1 MSKPQLP
8 EIGTPFEGGFY
19 AGQIRIGEQNFAL
32 VRAPKASGQ
41 HDDTPWH
48 DKYDAIPAAQS
59 WNDGL
64 ANTQAMAAA
73 GSAIA
78 QWALAQNIN
87 DHADWYIPA
96 MDELEVLYRNLKPTA
111 EENYLYGRS
120 GLNVSAVPPTYPYTP
135 DFPVQTS
142 AAAFRADGA
151 EAFDPVWY
159 WSSTQHAGNDDS
171 AWCQHFDG
179 GGQFSNHKDY
189 DYRVVLVRRV
199 PIQSSS
205 H

>member
-8 EIGTPFEGGFY
+8 TIGAPFEGGFY
-19 AGQIRIGEQNFAL
+19 AGQIRIGEQSFAL
-32 VRAPKASGQ
+32 VRAPKATGQ
-41 HDDTPWH
+41 HDDVEWH
-48 DKYDAIPAAQS
+48 DKYDTIPGAQS

-73 GSAIA
+73 GSKIA
-78 QWALAQNIN
+78 QWALAQRIA

-96 MDELEVLYRNLKPTA
+96 MDELEVCYRNLKPTT
-111 EENYLYGRS
+111 EQNYLYARS

-135 DFPVQTS
+135 DFPLQTS
-142 AAAFRADGA
+142 AEAFRADGA

-159 WSSTQHAGNDDS
+159 WSSTQLAGTGVS
-171 AWCQHFDG
+171 AWCQGFGDG
-179 GGQFSNHKDY
+179 GQSGGHKGY

-199 PIQSSS
+199 AI
-205 H
+205 